1 MLQVS
6 FWPGGHCQRCRDRL
20 IIRDLSAK
28 RHHARRQRSLDDAIL
43 RSNLSDQSPEP
54 HKSMIEP
61 LMILTASVLGLFAGS
76 LFTEAFLL
84 VPYFRS
90 LKSSEFYRLHHD
102 FGPRLYRYYAPLTII
117 ATILPLVSAAGITL
131 VDPSKSSLSWFAAAL
146 GLAIMSTYFL
156 YFRRANLSFAEK
168 RLSEAE
174 LGLELTRWSGVHNFR
189 TALAIGAFVVSIL
202 AASRVVGPAISI
214 P

>member
-1 MLQVS
+1 M
-6 FWPGGHCQRCRDRL
+6 
-20 IIRDLSAK
+20 
-28 RHHARRQRSLDDAIL
+28 
-43 RSNLSDQSPEP
+43 SDQSLEP
-54 HKSMIEP
+54 DKSMIET
-61 LMILTASVLGLFAGS
+61 LMILTASVLGLFGGS
-76 LFTEAFLL
+76 LFTEAVLL

-90 LKSSEFYRLHHD
+90 LRSSEFYRLHHD
-102 FGPRLYRYYAPLTII
+102 FGPRLYRYYAPLTIT
-117 ATILPLVSAAGITL
+117 ATVLPLVSAAGITL
-131 VDPSKSSLSWFAAAL
+131 VDPAKSSLSWFAAAL

-202 AASRVVGPAISI
+202 AASRVIGPALST